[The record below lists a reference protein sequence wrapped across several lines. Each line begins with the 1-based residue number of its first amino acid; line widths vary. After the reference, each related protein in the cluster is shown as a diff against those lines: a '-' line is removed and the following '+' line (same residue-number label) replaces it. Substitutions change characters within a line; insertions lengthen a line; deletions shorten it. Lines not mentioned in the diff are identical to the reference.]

1 MKLTVRVPTEIL
13 FTEEV
18 TRIKAEAPNGWFG
31 ILPKHVDYVTALV
44 PGVLTFVSAKGKE
57 EYLAIDQG
65 ILVKCGPEVS
75 VSTRAAVRG
84 TNLEQLKHDVAR
96 QFEAESEREKKNL
109 AFEAKLEADLVR
121 GLLELE
127 KHARI

>member
-1 MKLTVRVPTEIL
+1 MRFTVRVPTEIL

-18 TRIKAEAPNGWFG
+18 TGIKAEAPNGWFG
-31 ILPKHVDYVTALV
+31 ILPKHVDYVTVLV
-44 PGVLTFVSAKGKE
+44 PGVMTLVLVTGEE

-84 TNLEQLKHDVAR
+84 TNLEKLKRDVAR

-127 KHARI
+127 KHA

>member
-1 MKLTVRVPTEIL
+1 MRLTVRLPTEIL
-13 FTEEV
+13 MQEKV
-18 TRIKAEAPNGWFG
+18 TRIKAEAPNGWFAL
-31 ILPKHVDYVTALV
+31 LPRHVDFTTALV
-44 PGVLTFVSAKGKE
+44 PSVLAFVGDRGAE

-84 TNLEQLKHDVAR
+84 TDLEQLRRDV
-96 QFEAESEREKKNL
+96 EACFQAEEEHEKKTL
-109 AFEAKLEADLVR
+109 TSEMKLEADLVR

-127 KHARI
+127 KNA

>member
-1 MKLTVRVPTEIL
+1 MR
-13 FTEEV
+13 
-18 TRIKAEAPNGWFG
+18 
-31 ILPKHVDYVTALV
+31 
-44 PGVLTFVSAKGKE
+44 PGGTE

-84 TNLEQLKHDVAR
+84 TNLEQLKRDVEAR
-96 QFEAESEREKKNL
+96 FQAEGEREKK
-109 AFEAKLEADLVR
+109 AFASEVKLEADLVR

-127 KHARI
+127 KNV

>member
-1 MKLTVRVPTEIL
+1 MRLTVWLPTEIL
-13 FTEEV
+13 MQEGV

-31 ILPKHVDYVTALV
+31 LLPRHIDFVTVLV
-44 PGVLTFVSAKGKE
+44 PSVLAFVRDDGAE

-84 TNLEQLKHDVAR
+84 TNLDQLKRDVEAR
-96 QFEAESEREKKNL
+96 FQAEEEREKKTF
-109 AFEAKLEADLVR
+109 ASEVKLEADLVR

-127 KHARI
+127 KNV

>member
-31 ILPKHVDYVTALV
+31 ILPRHVDFVTALV
-44 PGVLTFVSAKGKE
+44 PGVLTFISATE
-57 EYLAIDQG
+57 EAEYLAIDQG

-84 TNLEQLKHDVAR
+84 TNLEKLKHDVAR

-127 KHARI
+127 KHV